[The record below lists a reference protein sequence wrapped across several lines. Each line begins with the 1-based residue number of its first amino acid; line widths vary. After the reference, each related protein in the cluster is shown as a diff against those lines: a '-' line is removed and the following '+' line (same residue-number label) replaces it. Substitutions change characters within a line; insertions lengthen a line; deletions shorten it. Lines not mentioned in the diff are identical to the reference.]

1 MSVLKLK
8 QVRKYLA
15 KKIQKWKGGMIFL
28 KVELS
33 KSFWIFESLNLS
45 FLCFIH
51 TLEIFTL
58 HADMYSFLN
67 KQVGF
72 SFILFHE

>member
-33 KSFWIFESLNLS
+33 KSFWSFESLNLS

-58 HADMYSFLN
+58 HADMYPFLN

>member
-8 QVRKYLA
+8 QIRKYLA
-15 KKIQKWKGGMIFL
+15 KEIQKWKGGMIFW

-33 KSFWIFESLNLS
+33 KFFWFFESLNLS

-51 TLEIFTL
+51 TLEIFIL

>member
-28 KVELS
+28 KVELL
-33 KSFWIFESLNLS
+33 KSF
-45 FLCFIH
+45 
-51 TLEIFTL
+51 
-58 HADMYSFLN
+58 
-67 KQVGF
+67 
-72 SFILFHE
+72 

>member
-8 QVRKYLA
+8 QIRKYLA
-15 KKIQKWKGGMIFL
+15 KEIQKWNGGMIFW

-33 KSFWIFESLNLS
+33 KFFWFFESLNLS

>member
-8 QVRKYLA
+8 QIRKYLA
-15 KKIQKWKGGMIFL
+15 KEIQKWNGGMIFW

-33 KSFWIFESLNLS
+33 KFFWFFESLNLS
-45 FLCFIH
+45 FLCFIY